1 MEQELFRRSVVG
13 AATVVPQA
21 LKRSHVVKR
30 DRSRSAG
37 LSGPSPT
44 SGHEF

>member
-1 MEQELFRRSVVG
+1 MEQELFRRSVVE
-13 AATVVPQA
+13 AATVVLQT

-37 LSGPSPT
+37 LSGPSLT
-44 SGHEF
+44 SGHDF